1 MYIMDK
7 YFVSELRNMCKQYD
21 LNITKNGKPLRKVE
35 LIETLS
41 NKLTKKIS
49 FSDKVEI
56 LDHPQNNNNRFD
68 RLMIR
73 KDMCISITENSKQ
86 RQIEDI
92 LGIPIGNFH
101 DIFDHEL
108 IISATNKCKILN
120 DDEETIY
127 QMYNKLRPYFGDLT
141 WWFISNEICKKKLLS
156 MIKNVELR
164 TEKDSPR

>member
-1 MYIMDK
+1 MDE

-21 LNITKNGKPLRKVE
+21 LNITKNGKPLRKAE
-35 LIETLS
+35 MMDILN

-49 FSDKVEI
+49 FSNEVEI
-56 LDHPQNNNNRFD
+56 MEHPQNNNNRFD
-68 RLMIR
+68 RMIIR

-108 IISATNKCKILN
+108 IKTATNKCKILN
-120 DDEETIY
+120 DDEETIF
-127 QMYNKLRPYFGDLT
+127 QLYNKLRPYFGALT
-141 WWFISNEICKKKLLS
+141 WWFVSNDIRKQHLLT
-156 MIKNVELR
+156 MI
-164 TEKDSPR
+164 T

>member
-1 MYIMDK
+1 MDE

-21 LNITKNGKPLRKVE
+21 LITSKNGKPLRKAE
-35 LIETLS
+35 LMEILN

-49 FSDKVEI
+49 FSDEVEI
-56 LDHPQNNNNRFD
+56 MEHPQNNNNRFD

-86 RQIEDI
+86 RQIEGI

-108 IISATNKCKILN
+108 IKTATNKCKILN
-120 DDEETIY
+120 DDEETIF
-127 QMYNKLRPYFGDLT
+127 QLYNKLRPYFGDLT
-141 WWFISNEICKKKLLS
+141 WWFVSNDIRKQILLT
-156 MIKNVELR
+156 MI
-164 TEKDSPR
+164 T